1 VDTQTR
7 DGKGDEAARPAPEWA
22 PATRFYRQLVLTT
35 LSLVLLA
42 VLVYLL
48 EKFATVLQQLLTA
61 GFLVYALLPLHR
73 WLVRHGVPSALA
85 YLVITLTL
93 FALGVLAV
101 LAVQAS
107 FADLSTKLPRYRANC
122 EQMMERVAAAIPGA
136 GKNLIDPLL
145 QREAGSVDWTFGAL
159 RGALETLVSFLSQ
172 AFVVLVYL
180 VFLLAE
186 QAGAARR
193 IEGAFGPERARY
205 ALSVVGQVNR
215 SIAEY
220 LWVKTAM
227 SVLTGALTMAVLYF
241 FDVDYPVLWG
251 VMAFLLN
258 YIPYLGSLMATV
270 LPVLLDLV
278 QTQSF
283 AHALALLAVFLVM
296 QGAIGYGI
304 EPLLAGSRLNL
315 SPLVILLA
323 LAFWGS
329 LWGIVGMILAV
340 PLVVTA
346 KIVLENIPA
355 TRPLAALMAGAPAKA
370 AGG

>member
-1 VDTQTR
+1 M
-7 DGKGDEAARPAPEWA
+7 
-22 PATRFYRQLVLTT
+22 LTT

-61 GFLVYALLPLHR
+61 AFLVYALLPIHR

-85 YLVITLTL
+85 YLFITLTL
-93 FALGVLAV
+93 FALGALAV
-101 LAVQAS
+101 VAVQSS

-122 EQMMERVAAAIPGA
+122 AQLLERITVALPGV

-145 QREAGSVDWTFGAL
+145 QLQAGSVDWTFSAV
-159 RGALETLVSFLSQ
+159 RSAMETLVSFLSQ

-193 IEGAFGPERARY
+193 IEGAVGPERARY
-205 ALSVVGQVNR
+205 ALEVVRQVND
-215 SIAEY
+215 SIAAY
-220 LWVKTAM
+220 LGVKTAM
-227 SVLTGALTMAVLYF
+227 SVLTGVLTTVVLYLF
-241 FDVDYPVLWG
+241 AVDYAILWG

-258 YIPYLGSLMATV
+258 YIPYLGSLMATM

-283 AHALALLAVFLVM
+283 AHALALLAVLLVM
-296 QGAIGYGI
+296 QGAIGYAI
-304 EPLLAGSRLNL
+304 EPFLAGSRLNL

-340 PLVVTA
+340 PLVVTV

-355 TRPLAALMAGAPAKA
+355 TRPLAALMASAPAKA
-370 AGG
+370 PAG